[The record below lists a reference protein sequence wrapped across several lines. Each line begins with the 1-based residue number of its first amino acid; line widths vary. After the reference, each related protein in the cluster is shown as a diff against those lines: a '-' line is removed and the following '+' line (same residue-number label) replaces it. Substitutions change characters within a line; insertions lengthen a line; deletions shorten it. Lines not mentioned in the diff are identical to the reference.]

1 MAGLTDPTL
10 NPLATTTQQTSTTAP
25 DFYNN
30 MLSNLA
36 TTAQNA
42 ITSGSVAGAS
52 PLQTQ
57 AYTAAPTAIT
67 AGQPALTSATNI
79 ATGAAGAPDIS
90 QFMNPYTSGVVSEI
104 GRLGQRQFNEL
115 LAPAATAGA
124 AGSGQF
130 GSRRGMQI
138 YGNVA
143 RDVSSDILG
152 RQTGALQ
159 AGYKDALTAALQE
172 QQIQNQAAQTLGALS
187 GQAYT
192 QGVGGLNALSTL
204 GAQQQATEQARLNYP
219 MTAAQAA
226 ASVMKGF
233 TVPTTVS
240 QTTTQP
246 AGVGQMQL
254 SPLSQIGSLIG
265 TLGTAANYPAASI
278 IPGATGTLGSWLVNY
293 FKNPSNNTST
303 TTSLPQASFGTPED
317 GTGSTAPTY
326 TGQGSG
332 DNSVPYPAG
341 YEDQFQPSFDVNNPQ
356 D

>member
-1 MAGLTDPTL
+1 MASLTDPTL
-10 NPLATTTQQTSTTAP
+10 NPLATTTQTTSTTAP
-25 DFYNN
+25 DWYNN
-30 MLSNLA
+30 MLSGMA
-36 TTAQNA
+36 SGAQNA
-42 ITSGSVAGAS
+42 ITSGGVAGPSA
-52 PLQTQ
+52 LQTQ
-57 AYTAAPTAIT
+57 AYNTAPTAIT

-79 ATGAAGAPDIS
+79 ATGAAGGPDIN
-90 QFMNPYTSGVVSEI
+90 QFMNPYISNVVDEM
-104 GRLGQRQFNEL
+104 GRLGQRNFNEL

-130 GSRRGMQI
+130 GSRRGMQV

-152 RQTGALQ
+152 KQTGALQ
-159 AGYKDALTAALQE
+159 AGYKDAMTAALQE
-172 QQIQNQAAQTLGALS
+172 QQNQNAIANTLGTLS

-233 TVPTTVS
+233 TVPTSVS

-246 AGVGQMQL
+246 AGVGQMGP
-254 SPLSQIGSLIG
+254 SPLGQIANIVSGLGSIAG
-265 TLGTAANYPAASI
+265 QKIAGV
-278 IPGATGTLGSWLVNY
+278 TGDQTLGSWLTSKLSTLLNQ
-293 FKNPSNNTST
+293 SNSQTS
-303 TTSLPQASFGTPED
+303 SGAPEY

-326 TGQGSG
+326 TGQGPG
-332 DNSVPYPAG
+332 DNSVPYPDAG
-341 YEDQFQPSFDVNNPQ
+341 TTGYIPTIDTGVDPNQILD
-356 D
+356 

>member
-25 DFYNN
+25 DWYNN
-30 MLSNLA
+30 MLSSMA
-36 TTAQNA
+36 SGAQNA
-42 ITSGSVAGAS
+42 ITAGGVAGPSA
-52 PLQTQ
+52 LQTQ

-79 ATGAAGAPDIS
+79 ATGAAGGPDIS
-90 QFMNPYTSGVVSEI
+90 QFMNPYTAGVVGEI

-130 GSRRGMQI
+130 GSRRGMQV

-159 AGYKDALTAALQE
+159 AGYKDAVTAALQE
-172 QQIQNQAAQTLGALS
+172 QQLQNQLAQTLGSLS

-192 QGVGGLNALSTL
+192 QGIGGLDVLSKL
-204 GAQQQATEQARLNYP
+204 GAQQQAVEQAKLNYP
-219 MTAAQAA
+219 MTALQNAA
-226 ASVMKGF
+226 TVMRGF

-246 AGVGQMQL
+246 AGQGQMQL

-278 IPGATGTLGSWLVNY
+278 IPGATGTLGSWLTGKISGWINNNNSSSTIPDTTNY
-293 FKNPSNNTST
+293 QRMT
-303 TTSLPQASFGTPED
+303 AED
-317 GTGSTAPTY
+317 GTSLVLDPTTNQWLDEQSGLPY
-326 TGQGSG
+326 SGNTIFNADGQI
-332 DNSVPYPAG
+332 
-341 YEDQFQPSFDVNNPQ
+341 NP
-356 D
+356 

>member
-42 ITSGSVAGAS
+42 ITSGGVAGPSA
-52 PLQTQ
+52 LQTQ

-90 QFMNPYTSGVVSEI
+90 PFMNPYTSGVVNEI

-130 GSRRGMQI
+130 GSRRGMQV

-204 GAQQQATEQARLNYP
+204 GAQQQATEQAKLNYP

-233 TVPTTVS
+233 TVPTSVS

-246 AGVGQMQL
+246 AGQGQMQL

-293 FKNPSNNTST
+293 FKNPNSPEQLSGPTDTSQTTGGGIVQNTDGT
-303 TTSLPQASFGTPED
+303 YTTS
-317 GTGSTAPTY
+317 
-326 TGQGSG
+326 SG
-332 DNSVPYPAG
+332 NV
-341 YEDQFQPSFDVNNPQ
+341 VNP
-356 D
+356 DEYSAY

>member
-1 MAGLTDPTL
+1 MT
-10 NPLATTTQQTSTTAP
+10 
-25 DFYNN
+25 
-30 MLSNLA
+30 
-36 TTAQNA
+36 
-42 ITSGSVAGAS
+42 
-52 PLQTQ
+52 
-57 AYTAAPTAIT
+57 
-67 AGQPALTSATNI
+67 
-79 ATGAAGAPDIS
+79 
-90 QFMNPYTSGVVSEI
+90 PYTSGVVGEI

-130 GSRRGMQI
+130 GSRRGMQV

-159 AGYKDALTAALQE
+159 AGYKDALTAALNE
-172 QQIQNQAAQTLGALS
+172 QQIQNQAAQTLGSLS

-233 TVPTTVS
+233 TVPTSVS

-246 AGVGQMQL
+246 AGQGQMQL

-278 IPGATGTLGSWLVNY
+278 IPGATGTLGSWLINY
-293 FKNPSNNTST
+293 FKNTNSPEQLSGPTDTSQTTGGGIVQNTDGT
-303 TTSLPQASFGTPED
+303 YTTS
-317 GTGSTAPTY
+317 
-326 TGQGSG
+326 SG
-332 DNSVPYPAG
+332 NV
-341 YEDQFQPSFDVNNPQ
+341 VNP
-356 D
+356 DEYSAY

>member
-42 ITSGSVAGAS
+42 ITSGGVAGPSA
-52 PLQTQ
+52 LQTQ

-90 QFMNPYTSGVVSEI
+90 PFMNPYTSGVVNEI

-130 GSRRGMQI
+130 GSRRGMQV

-172 QQIQNQAAQTLGALS
+172 QQNQNAIANTLGALS

-204 GAQQQATEQARLNYP
+204 GAQQQATEQGS
-219 MTAAQAA
+219 AQAKFGYHLKASRIHLSTLRRVSA
-226 ASVMKGF
+226 ATELLRVF
-233 TVPTTVS
+233 D
-240 QTTTQP
+240 
-246 AGVGQMQL
+246 L
-254 SPLSQIGSLIG
+254 RL
-265 TLGTAANYPAASI
+265 
-278 IPGATGTLGSWLVNY
+278 
-293 FKNPSNNTST
+293 
-303 TTSLPQASFGTPED
+303 
-317 GTGSTAPTY
+317 
-326 TGQGSG
+326 
-332 DNSVPYPAG
+332 
-341 YEDQFQPSFDVNNPQ
+341 QFQALLAVQKAMSQ
-356 D
+356 

>member
-42 ITSGSVAGAS
+42 ITSGGVAGPSA
-52 PLQTQ
+52 LQTQ

-79 ATGAAGAPDIS
+79 ATGAAGGPDIS
-90 QFMNPYTSGVVSEI
+90 QFMNPYTAGVVGEI

-130 GSRRGMQI
+130 GSRRGMQV

-143 RDVSSDILG
+143 RDVTSDILG
-152 RQTGALQ
+152 KQTGALQ
-159 AGYKDALTAALQE
+159 AGYADAVKAALNE
-172 QQIQNQAAQTLGALS
+172 QQIQNQAAQTLGQLS

-192 QGVGGLNALSTL
+192 QGIGGLDVLSKL
-204 GAQQQATEQARLNYP
+204 GAQQQAIEQARLNYP
-219 MTAAQAA
+219 MTAVKSAA
-226 ASVMKGF
+226 DVMKGF
-233 TVPTTVS
+233 QIPTTVS

-246 AGVGQMQL
+246 AGTGQTQL
-254 SPLSQIGSLIG
+254 SPLNQVLSLVG
-265 TLGTAANYPAASI
+265 MLGAGANYPAANV
-278 IPGATGTLGSWLVNY
+278 IPGATGTLGSWLVN
-293 FKNPSNNTST
+293 KISGGGNPYNV
-303 TTSLPQASFGTPED
+303 TPPAD
-317 GTGSTAPTY
+317 SMDP
-326 TGQGSG
+326 
-332 DNSVPYPAG
+332 NSPNFVGPVDPYNVNPPADSMDPNSPNFVGPVNPYNVVP
-341 YEDQFQPSFDVNNPQ
+341 
-356 D
+356 